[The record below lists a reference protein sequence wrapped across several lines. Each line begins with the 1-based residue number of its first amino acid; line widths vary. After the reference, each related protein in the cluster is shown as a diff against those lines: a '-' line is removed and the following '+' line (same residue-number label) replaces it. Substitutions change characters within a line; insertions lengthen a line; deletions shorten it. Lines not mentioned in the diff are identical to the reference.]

1 MSSCGTL
8 RQATRLLEAAGQDNA
23 HLLIDKFLQ
32 AGARISDLQD
42 VHPSSLKYIHLSA
55 APLRHRPPSRCV
67 RRARWTELAGGGE
80 YPLVKLLN
88 AHPAG
93 IPIAVEAR
101 TKSFPKLTFRE
112 RSQLV
117 ADATQRLIAK
127 APPLVRLTFR
137 GSG

>member
-55 APLRHRPPSRCV
+55 APLRHRPP
-67 RRARWTELAGGGE
+67 
-80 YPLVKLLN
+80 
-88 AHPAG
+88 
-93 IPIAVEAR
+93 
-101 TKSFPKLTFRE
+101 
-112 RSQLV
+112 
-117 ADATQRLIAK
+117 TQRLIAK